1 MSETTETETS
11 TPSFLAG
18 GNRRRFL
25 AGVGVAGAALAFA
38 ACSDDDGDES
48 TGGGDTTEGD
58 ETTTTAGDDTT
69 TTAGDDTTT
78 TAAPGGGEVDETAI
92 AMLAA
97 GLEVLAVDTYTAAAD
112 AATAGDLG
120 EVPPAVVEY
129 VTTALAHHEEHLAS
143 WNEVLTGGGNEEVTE
158 PNADLK
164 PTVDDAFGQVTDVT
178 GAATLA
184 LMLEQIA
191 AQTYLDAASQLTT
204 PEAIELASSIYII
217 DMQHSALLL
226 FAAGEYPVPDVFG
239 KTEMSAAK

>member
-25 AGVGVAGAALAFA
+25 AGVGVAGAALAFT
-38 ACSDDDGDES
+38 ACSGDDGDES

-58 ETTTTAGDDTT
+58 ETT

-97 GLEVLAVDTYTAAAD
+97 GLEVLAVETYTAAAD

-164 PTVDDAFGQVTDVT
+164 PTVDEAFGQVTDVT

-226 FAAGEYPVPDVFG
+226 FATGEYPVPDVFG